1 METITLADLAPIIA
15 AVLGP
20 MLVFAVAIM
29 RYQHLDSTKTRDLID
44 RNYRELSGSVGDI
57 RERLGRMEGHM
68 GIPPPSEAVRDEDA
82 DAA

>member
-29 RYQHLDSTKTRDLID
+29 RYQHLDSTKTRGLID

-68 GIPPPSEAVRDEDA
+68 GILPPSETVNDED
-82 DAA
+82 

>member
-68 GIPPPSEAVRDEDA
+68 GIPPPSETVNDEDA
-82 DAA
+82 GAA